1 MESLDRILH
10 FDPYM
15 YLNSETLEM
24 LFGPMSQAQELSE
37 SLLLDFSENYPNDA
51 DKFQEILLDN
61 SRYNWWAH
69 LLYNIMEC
77 WWLISLFQVSL
88 FSW

>member
-1 MESLDRILH
+1 MLSFLTDRFITDTLNQNMESLDRILH

-61 SRYNWWAH
+61 SRYNW
-69 LLYNIMEC
+69 
-77 WWLISLFQVSL
+77 
-88 FSW
+88 